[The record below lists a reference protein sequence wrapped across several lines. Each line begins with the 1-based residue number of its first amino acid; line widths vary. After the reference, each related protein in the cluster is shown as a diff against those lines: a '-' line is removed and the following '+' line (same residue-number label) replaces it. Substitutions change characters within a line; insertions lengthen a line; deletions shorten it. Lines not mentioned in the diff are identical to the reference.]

1 MAYYNLRNEMK
12 WKSVFCEKYE
22 RLQFVKQ
29 KVCNL
34 RNEKSVLILR
44 NEQVEV

>member
-1 MAYYNLRNEMK
+1 MAYYNICEMEICILRN
-12 WKSVFCEKYE
+12 E

>member
-1 MAYYNLRNEMK
+1 MEICILRNEH
-12 WKSVFCEKYE
+12 
-22 RLQFVKQ
+22 LQFAKQ
-29 KVCNL
+29 KVCNS